1 MGAMCCKGP
10 LKSADDPKFS
20 VKTLARPG
28 EDGAGWLCK
37 YCMKA
42 TPAQMK
48 FHPRSHAHPRRRA
61 PLRDTLIHTP
71 LHLAPLDIYTLTH
84 GTLTSE

>member
-1 MGAMCCKGP
+1 MAP
-10 LKSADDPKFS
+10 DELNIEVSERQDVLERRTRRS
-20 VKTLARPG
+20 RARFTSR
-28 EDGAGWLCK
+28 L
-37 YCMKA
+37 CMKA
-42 TPAQMK
+42 RPAQMK

-84 GTLTSE
+84 STLTSE